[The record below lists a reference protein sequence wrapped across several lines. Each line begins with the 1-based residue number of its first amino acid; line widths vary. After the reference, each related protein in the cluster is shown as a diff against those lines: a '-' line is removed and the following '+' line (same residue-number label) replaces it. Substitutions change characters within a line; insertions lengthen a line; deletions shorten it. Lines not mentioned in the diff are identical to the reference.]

1 MYGVSSEALMIMT
14 KQYCSISNGSACTSK
29 SYAPSYVL
37 KAMGLPI
44 EKIESSL
51 RISWG
56 PDTKLESVEKE
67 FSELLKTAC
76 QL

>member
-1 MYGVSSEALMIMT
+1 MIMT

-29 SYAPSYVL
+29 NYAPSYVL
-37 KAMGLPI
+37 KAMGIPT

-56 PDTKLESVEKE
+56 PDTNYERLEKG
-67 FSELLKTAC
+67 FSELLIIAK
-76 QL
+76 QLSG